1 MYRTLSQWSVEAS
14 QPQRGNDHT
23 TIQSHSNTQD
33 IERRHRNT
41 AVMMM
46 MHASQN
52 DMTKQRMFQA
62 KALAKEARGGG
73 LNLGKKI
80 SVPKDVMM
88 EELNLP
94 SNRGSRMF
102 QERQK
107 RVERYTVENAANA
120 AYNTSNVHLEATPP
134 PQVITEPQRG
144 NENQA
149 FSIPGKHSLV
159 MNLQKTVAKKGSP
172 EVLAPGYSGPL
183 RGVPHEK
190 FNTTVIPKSYCSPW
204 REALGNS
211 EELLNV
217 LNTQLPELPQTLQPA
232 NYRCFN
238 RSAMP
243 FGGTMTSKRVI
254 PVMSFEA
261 VESQNLP
268 SIALDR
274 MCRRPNFNRAPR
286 GWGADYSP
294 ESNEL

>member
-1 MYRTLSQWSVEAS
+1 MMLMM
-14 QPQRGNDHT
+14 
-23 TIQSHSNTQD
+23 QSG
-33 IERRHRNT
+33 
-41 AVMMM
+41 
-46 MHASQN
+46 QN
-52 DMTKQRMFQA
+52 DMVKQRMFQA

-102 QERQK
+102 QERQR
-107 RVERYTVENAANA
+107 RVDMFTVENSANSG
-120 AYNTSNVHLEATPP
+120 YNTNNVHLEATPP
-134 PQVITEPQRG
+134 QQIIPGPQG
-144 NENQA
+144 GKENQA

-159 MNLQKTVAKKGSP
+159 MNLQKTVAKRGSP
-172 EVLAPGYSGPL
+172 DVLAPGYSGPL
-183 RGVPHEK
+183 KGIPHEK

-204 REALGNS
+204 REALGNN
-211 EELLNV
+211 EELLNA
-217 LNTQLPELPQTLQPA
+217 LNTQLPELPRTLQPA

-238 RSAMP
+238 RSPMP
-243 FGGTMTSKRVI
+243 FGGAMASKRVI

-268 SIALDR
+268 GIALDR
-274 MCRRPNFNRAPR
+274 MCKRPNFNRAPR
-286 GWGADYSP
+286 GWGNDYSP